1 MGERA
6 QSGLRAVVD
15 IVVYSLLRLGLVAAL
30 TVLIYGVARL
40 IGVDDLPLVVALGF
54 AFIIGLP
61 LGIWLFGAQRRRAT
75 ADLAALG
82 ERRRRDREQL
92 HARLRGEDGAPN
104 AAEDAADAE
113 DAAQDAAEAEAPEAD
128 RSS

>member
-92 HARLRGEDGAPN
+92 HARLRGEG
-104 AAEDAADAE
+104 AAENATDA
-113 DAAQDAAEAEAPEAD
+113 AAEADADAPEAD